1 MILSY
6 LIKSLGI
13 SIVSTCIY
21 WIMTSDENISNDL
34 RKKHALRVFTIVLAV
49 TFSVLFI
56 VSGNS
61 QTLVVRGNTGGSS
74 PAMNTKP
81 PF

>member
-6 LIKSLGI
+6 LMKSLGI

-34 RKKHALRVFTIVLAV
+34 RKTHALRVFTIVLAV
-49 TFSVLFI
+49 TFSILFI
-56 VSGNS
+56 MSGNS
-61 QTLVVRGNTGGSS
+61 QTIVVRNTGGSS

>member
-1 MILSY
+1 MLVSY
-6 LIKSLGI
+6 LLKSLGI

-21 WIMTSDENISNDL
+21 WIMTSDENISSEV
-34 RKKHALRVFTIVLAV
+34 RKTQAIRVFTIVLSV
-49 TFSVLFI
+49 TFSVLF
-56 VSGNS
+56 VMSGNS
-61 QTLVVRGNTGGSS
+61 QTLVVRGNPGGGS